1 MFKKLIF
8 SCFNCNKSDLTNNEV
23 DLSKPET
30 DKVHQIFN
38 KNENNNNNLFE
49 TKQKSSQSQLNELK
63 KNASMEEE
71 FKEDNFEQ
79 EEITEN
85 FLYLLDPTSFVE
97 GDFEISAEKLYKV
110 KQLYKIDQMSKQYYP
125 ESMINEDVIR
135 IVKPFGEWSQLEL
148 NLFHDILNQIN
159 DILPPISAIDISVFD
174 APAIVLAGI
183 GIIDKTNLLNFM
195 TDSNLNVAFTC
206 LIQIW
211 EQNSFNYNT
220 HRIFVENMVINQN
233 DFLVFTI
240 AAIELSFELVY
251 DPSHTFYCFYEN
263 ENPLHQH
270 ILSLKSECCGINKS
284 NFWFVS
290 DLGSA
295 LDGSELKGY
304 GMNSDKLSNDLEKV
318 DF

>member
-63 KNASMEEE
+63 KNTSMEEE

-135 IVKPFGEWSQLEL
+135 IVKPFGE
-148 NLFHDILNQIN
+148 
-159 DILPPISAIDISVFD
+159 
-174 APAIVLAGI
+174 
-183 GIIDKTNLLNFM
+183 
-195 TDSNLNVAFTC
+195 
-206 LIQIW
+206 
-211 EQNSFNYNT
+211 
-220 HRIFVENMVINQN
+220 
-233 DFLVFTI
+233 
-240 AAIELSFELVY
+240 
-251 DPSHTFYCFYEN
+251 
-263 ENPLHQH
+263 
-270 ILSLKSECCGINKS
+270 
-284 NFWFVS
+284 
-290 DLGSA
+290 
-295 LDGSELKGY
+295 
-304 GMNSDKLSNDLEKV
+304 
-318 DF
+318 